1 MQVNFLV
8 VDFRFETQ
16 IESEFQS
23 SDCLQH
29 TTMMLVYGS
38 VLYGAPGSSLRGS
51 VQLTCKKWQFKPWKG
66 QVTDSLTQFRNQ
78 FLAVFGWF
86 PRFWLVSPGFAGPRA
101 TADRRCAFRIDA
113 QRQLWILNWH
123 QFKPSGNLTPR
134 QVALVAQCSSSGIYK
149 NRL

>member
-66 QVTDSLTQFRNQ
+66 QVTDSLTQRDNSSETSFWQ
-78 FLAVFGWF
+78 FLDGFPGFGWF
-86 PRFWLVSPGFAGPRA
+86 PQVLPGPERLQTDDAHFASMHR
-101 TADRRCAFRIDA
+101 DNCEFFID
-113 QRQLWILNWH
+113 
-123 QFKPSGNLTPR
+123 T
-134 QVALVAQCSSSGIYK
+134 SSSPAAI
-149 NRL
+149 